1 MSIMDYFTPVT
12 GLIGGSL
19 IGLSAAVLLLLNG
32 DILGASGIAS
42 SFVVAPKKTLVDNAQ
57 LWKLFFVGAFFFTSR
72 IFVTV
77 WPDSLNDPRLGSPGI
92 PLVSSAG
99 YLVGGFLVGLGT
111 RLGNGC
117 TTGHG
122 ICGLARMSIRSLAG
136 VSSFMLSGVLTAT
149 ICNTDGPIFQH
160 LHSFSDEMD
169 LNVYLPNKTSVIVS
183 SVLGSLILAAG
194 IIRLLM
200 TRGQESAT
208 ENEKLELEN
217 NKRKLLPAIASA
229 FLFSIGLVI
238 SEMTVFSKIY
248 GFLNMNLI
256 PAGTWDPT
264 LLMVMGGGFTVSFIS
279 YQWVQGFNLFKVRAY
294 CYFAIFFFLVA
305 YRISHPILY
314 LTPELSRHRLPPVP
328 KR

>member
-1 MSIMDYFTPVT
+1 
-12 GLIGGSL
+12 
-19 IGLSAAVLLLLNG
+19 
-32 DILGASGIAS
+32 
-42 SFVVAPKKTLVDNAQ
+42 
-57 LWKLFFVGAFFFTSR
+57 
-72 IFVTV
+72 
-77 WPDSLNDPRLGSPGI
+77 
-92 PLVSSAG
+92 
-99 YLVGGFLVGLGT
+99 
-111 RLGNGC
+111 
-117 TTGHG
+117 
-122 ICGLARMSIRSLAG
+122 
-136 VSSFMLSGVLTAT
+136 MLSGVLTAT